1 MRDLFPPPTPEA
13 AITNLL
19 LLTSAQLCLTL
30 HCGLSGSSVPWDFP
44 GKNTGVGSHF
54 LLQGIFPAQGSNPGL
69 LGLLHWQA
77 DSLPAAPPGRLICHR
92 AISWL
97 FSDSASGSFLT
108 QHSR

>member
-1 MRDLFPPPTPEA
+1 MRDLFPPPTPEV

-54 LLQGIFPAQGSNPGL
+54 LLQGIFPVQGSKPS
-69 LGLLHWQA
+69 LLHCRQILYYLSHQE
-77 DSLPAAPPGRLICHR
+77 SLQCC
-92 AISWL
+92 
-97 FSDSASGSFLT
+97 
-108 QHSR
+108 